1 MVVDVSGLAPRPA
14 RGSNRGWGSAR
25 VERQAGLLAILE
37 ISAISDR
44 AVIFVAYPAQYR
56 SSGVMTFVSSD
67 DVVFQKD
74 LGPVLIFIVGRIDER
89 SSMTASAAE
98 TAHQSRHLAVN
109 TAQ

>member
-1 MVVDVSGLAPRPA
+1 
-14 RGSNRGWGSAR
+14 
-25 VERQAGLLAILE
+25 VERQAGLLASLE

-44 AVIFVAYPAQYR
+44 AVIFVAYPAQYP
-56 SSGVMTFVSSD
+56 SGVMTFVSSD